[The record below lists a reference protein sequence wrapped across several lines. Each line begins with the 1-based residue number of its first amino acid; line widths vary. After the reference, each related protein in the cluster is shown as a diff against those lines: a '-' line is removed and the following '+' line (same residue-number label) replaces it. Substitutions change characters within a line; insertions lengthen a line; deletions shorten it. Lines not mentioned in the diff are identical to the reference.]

1 MVAEIQKKYDRNI
14 RKNDP
19 NFYLESATKLM
30 TFFNNTLKNRNPS
43 IDLIMSSPTG
53 CMLIVEVM
61 KNYYLNTDLTK
72 QNLVKKTVDGISLN
86 MNQSSVYKLLDR
98 SIEQNIFVSVLK
110 ENDKRVRL
118 ILPSD
123 KTVSDMEKWFDEIEI
138 V

>member
-1 MVAEIQKKYDRNI
+1 
-14 RKNDP
+14 
-19 NFYLESATKLM
+19 M